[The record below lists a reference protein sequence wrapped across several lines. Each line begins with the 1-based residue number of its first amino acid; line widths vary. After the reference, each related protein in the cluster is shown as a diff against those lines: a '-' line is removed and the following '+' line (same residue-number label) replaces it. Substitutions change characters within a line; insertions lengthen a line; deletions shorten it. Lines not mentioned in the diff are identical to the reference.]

1 MMSFWISSVWYP
13 PSPAAHTER
22 NRPSNVEF
30 DGLFSLLRQVEAGT
44 DSAIIASHA
53 SGPWRRPA
61 LDKET
66 IFLSTA
72 RMQVQ

>member
-1 MMSFWISSVWYP
+1 MMSLWISSVRYP
-13 PSPAAHTER
+13 PLPPTHTER

-30 DGLFSLLRQVEAGT
+30 DGLFSLLRQVEAET
-44 DSAIIASHA
+44 DGVIIASHA

-61 LDKET
+61 LGKEL